1 MPCPICKCE
10 TAMTVCPNCGGN
22 TNLARMSPA
31 EVSMVNLYRENQHLR
46 SVVRQCAR
54 VLQWHLGMLMRKDE
68 KMMLGALNMAWD
80 AVGRGF
86 CEAPSDLPEASNT
99 QLDRPDA
106 AYHSET
112 NETKGNT

>member
-31 EVSMVNLYRENQHLR
+31 EVSMVNLHRENQHLR
-46 SVVRQCAR
+46 DVIRECAR
-54 VLQWHLGMLMRKDE
+54 TLQHNLSMACLKDE
-68 KMMLGALNMAWD
+68 RMMLRSLHIAWD

-86 CEAPSDLPEASNT
+86 CEAPSQASNAKLT
-99 QLDRPDA
+99 GPA
-106 AYHSET
+106 PKGYSSEQ
-112 NETKGNT
+112 